1 MLFSDLTL
9 AVKTS
14 PDNYDFDERKW
25 FPTLKS
31 VQSERRV
38 KAE

>member
-31 VQSERRV
+31 AHSKRRA